1 MAVIILKMSRVMR
14 KPAFCIYMQI
24 YLVVFTIPLHPKSE
38 ISSLSTNPLWFV
50 SDLVGNPKD
59 RFSCDAAQ
67 IADSVK
73 PDQTA
78 PRELSDPPKE
88 QSNRFQNCSPN
99 LSVQHFRNNTIV
111 LNNRSDCLTY
121 YVNNIAYLLKF

>member
-1 MAVIILKMSRVMR
+1 MR
-14 KPAFCIYMQI
+14 KHAFCIYMQI
-24 YLVVFTIPLHPKSE
+24 YFNSTCSFYNTSVYFLNLKFQA
-38 ISSLSTNPLWFV
+38 STNSLWFV

-59 RFSCDAAQ
+59 KFSFDAAQ

-99 LSVQHFRNNTIV
+99 LSVKHFRNNTIV
-111 LNNRSDCLTY
+111 LNNSCLT
-121 YVNNIAYLLKF
+121 V